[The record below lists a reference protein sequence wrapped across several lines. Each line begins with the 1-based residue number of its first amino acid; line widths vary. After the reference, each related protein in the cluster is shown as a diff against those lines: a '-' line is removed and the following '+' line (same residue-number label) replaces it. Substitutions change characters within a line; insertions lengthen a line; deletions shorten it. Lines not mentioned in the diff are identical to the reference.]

1 MLTSSQKQLFV
12 ATSVVLIV
20 FIGFIAVLI
29 QEFVIDTNP
38 PSLVSVGY
46 NPTPKVN
53 TSLTIQVYVED
64 KSPIK
69 VVEINYRIKQG
80 EWISNEM
87 RKYFIICCPPR
98 FLLRLGPYN
107 EAGIQVD
114 FYFRIV
120 DSQNNELI
128 TDTYSFEVIQA

>member
-12 ATSVVLIV
+12 ATSVVLVV
-20 FIGFIAVLI
+20 FIGFFAVLI

-69 VVEINYRIKQG
+69 LVEINYRIKQG

-98 FLLRLGPYN
+98 FLLRLGPFN
-107 EAGIQVD
+107 EVGIQVD